1 MTGGSSGIGRA
12 AVVAL
17 CRAGARVVFVDV
29 DTDGAD
35 ATIAAARAEAGSA
48 AAVHFIRADVSL
60 PVEAARAVANAAQTL
75 GGLDGAFNNA
85 GVEGRLARLV
95 DVTDEE
101 WSRVLAVN
109 LTGVFMCVRAQLRIM
124 LERGRGSIVN
134 NSSIAGLAGIAG
146 GGPYTAAKHGVIGL
160 TRAAAL
166 ECAKA
171 GVRVNAVC
179 PGLIDTPMI
188 TRTTG
193 GQAAA
198 LARLVASE
206 PIGRMGAPSE
216 VADAVVWLLSD
227 ASSFV
232 TGHALAV
239 DGGLLAQ

>member
-12 AVVAL
+12 TVAAM
-17 CRAGARVVFVDV
+17 CRAGARVAFIDV
-29 DTDGAD
+29 DGDGAE
-35 ATIAAARAEAGSA
+35 ATIEAARARAGGA
-48 AAVHFIRADVSL
+48 PVAHFIRADVSR
-60 PVEAARAVANAAQTL
+60 PGEAEEAVAEAARRL
-75 GGLDGAFNNA
+75 DGLDCAFNNA
-85 GVEGRLARLV
+85 GVEGRLGRLV
-95 DVTDEE
+95 DVRDEE
-101 WSRVLAVN
+101 WSRVLSVN
-109 LTGVFMCVRAQLRIM
+109 LTGVFVCMRAQLRIM

-134 NSSIAGLAGIAG
+134 NSSIAGMAGLAGGA
-146 GGPYTAAKHGVIGL
+146 PYCAAKHGVVGL
-160 TRAAAL
+160 TRTAAL

-193 GQAAA
+193 GSADA
-198 LARLVASE
+198 LARLVAAE
-206 PIGRMGAPSE
+206 PVGRMGAPAE
-216 VADAVVWLLSD
+216 VAEAVVWLCSD